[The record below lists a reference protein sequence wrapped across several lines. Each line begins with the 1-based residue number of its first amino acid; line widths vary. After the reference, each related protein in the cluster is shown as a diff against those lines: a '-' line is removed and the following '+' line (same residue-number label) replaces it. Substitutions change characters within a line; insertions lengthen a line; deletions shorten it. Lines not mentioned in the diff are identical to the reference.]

1 MRNAVQRVGATAL
14 AVLGSLLL
22 GGCPVS
28 PGPGDLIAGGTGDTG
43 QIRSEA
49 SVRVLT
55 PAATLSITGGTQVE
69 VNWQAFGTT
78 RFAVLDVFFDVDRNA
93 SNGNEIVALGNRPLT
108 ETSAL
113 LDTTQ
118 LLRGTYFVG
127 VRVKEAG
134 AVVAFGY
141 APGQV
146 VIDQRPS
153 FRFTTDSV
161 RESTVSDRSNRIV
174 LTFDVRW
181 EFSDPDS
188 TNTVRVY
195 LDPDRGENVNAN
207 AALGVN
213 GNEILLYTSAKA
225 PDADGVTRDGFT
237 FDLPP
242 ASFPPGRYRILA
254 IVSDGNTSIPFYA
267 PGVIT
272 LRSRLSGYIDLRFL
286 DLPSSPVR
294 GAIFEGFNPR
304 DNAGSLVASAKDF
317 DGDGFGDFMIVAQF
331 GKPRYQLNFQRVGLG
346 EAYLIYGRRKPFSGV
361 NNLNSTGTLFRG
373 EVFGGVSES
382 PDPIRPTRGITSFVV
397 LSDMN
402 GDGAQELAFGL
413 PFVDSVP
420 QGFLDPAGYFR
431 TGGVVVVSGSVFG
444 PFSGQNYIPL
454 GEVGTITPAPGPP
467 EPVYCPEGF
476 VGAKAPSSP
485 LGWTL
490 FNENYGVAV
499 LESRLG
505 MRISTAVFGDQCG
518 ESLSTYPF
526 FFGGTHTALVIS
538 CPGRDPTRMAFV
550 DSRPGAGTVS
560 IYYHLPGYNLWDIQ
574 SDELPEGGPFH
585 YILDD
590 RTYPRFALAGYYTAS
605 ALDDPCDQRQSNW
618 TPFAANTA
626 RLYGE
631 FAGAAA
637 GNAVGISDFNADG
650 LPDLLVGSPLA
661 FNGRGAC
668 YIVLGRFP
676 DLVKNTDLGLEE
688 LSFPMNAGGTQRAF
702 DGIRVIGAPGDRLG
716 ESHDDAGDFNG
727 DGIADVIIGLR
738 NLNNRRGG
746 AAVFFGSRTAINLTE
761 DEIPFDEIASRR
773 LGVIFRGETA
783 GDLAGARVSNAGD
796 VDGDGNSDV
805 LIAAPSKNVTLDL
818 DLDGVTE
825 IDRAECGVVYL
836 IYGSSDLA
844 RRSTPGNPPGVFD
857 LAYCGTEHLPGAVF
871 IGRRSGDQLG
881 AALGDQADR
890 GRSIAHAGDI
900 DGDGFADLLLGSSV
914 ASPRNR
920 TAAGEVYLI
929 YGLGD

>member
-1 MRNAVQRVGATAL
+1 MKNAVHRAGAL
-14 AVLGSLLL
+14 AVGALVSLLV
-22 GGCPVS
+22 GGCPTN
-28 PGPGDLIAGGTGDTG
+28 PGGGDVIAGGTGDTG
-43 QIRSEA
+43 QIRNEA

-113 LDTTQ
+113 LDTTR
-118 LLRGTYFVG
+118 LLRGTYSIG

-195 LDPDRGENVNAN
+195 LDPDRGEDVNAN

-272 LRSRLSGYIDLRFL
+272 LRSRLSGYIDLRPM

-304 DNAGSLVASAKDF
+304 DNAGSLVATAKDF

-331 GKPRYQLNFQRVGLG
+331 GKPRYQVNTQGLGLG
-346 EAYLIYGRRKPFSGV
+346 EAYLIYGRRKPFAGV

-373 EVFGGVSES
+373 EIFGGVAEA
-382 PDPIRPTRGITSFVV
+382 PDPIRPTRGITGFAV

-413 PFVDSVP
+413 PFVDSLP
-420 QGFLDPAGYFR
+420 EGILDPAGYFR

-444 PFSGQNYIPL
+444 SFFGQTYIPL
-454 GEVGTITPAPGPP
+454 GEVGTLTPPPAPP
-467 EPVYCPEGF
+467 EPVFCPEGF
-476 VGAKAPSSP
+476 VGDKAPSSE

-518 ESLSTYPF
+518 EWLSTYPF
-526 FFGGTHTALVIS
+526 FAGGSHTALVIS
-538 CPGRDPTRMAFV
+538 CPGRDPTRTAFV
-550 DSRPGAGTVS
+550 GSRPGAGTVS
-560 IYYHLPGYNLWDIQ
+560 IFYHTPGYNLWD
-574 SDELPEGGPFH
+574 SAADELPEGGPFH

-590 RTYPRFALAGYYTAS
+590 RTYPGFALAGYYTAS
-605 ALDDPCDQRQSNW
+605 ATAEPCDRAQSAN
-618 TPFAANTA
+618 TPIRSNTA

-650 LPDLLVGSPLA
+650 LPDLLIGSPLA
-661 FNGRGAC
+661 FGGRGAC
-668 YIVLGRFP
+668 YIVLGRIP
-676 DLVKNTDLGLEE
+676 ALVTGTELGLEE
-688 LSFPMNAGGTQRAF
+688 LSLPMNAGGAQRVF

-716 ESHDDAGDFNG
+716 ESQDDAGDFNN
-727 DGIADVIIGLR
+727 DGIADVIIGSR
-738 NLNNRRGG
+738 NLNDRRGG

-761 DEIPFDEIASRR
+761 DEIPFDEIASRG
-773 LGVIFRGETA
+773 LGVIFRGEIA

-796 VDGDGNSDV
+796 VDGDGNTDI

-836 IYGSSDLA
+836 IYGSSRLA
-844 RRSTPGNPPGVFD
+844 RLATPGNPPGVFD
-857 LAYCGTEHLPGAVF
+857 LAYCGTEHLPGVVF
-871 IGRRSGDQLG
+871 IGRRSRDQLG
-881 AALGDQADR
+881 AAVGLQGDR
-890 GRSIAHAGDI
+890 TRSVAPAGDI
-900 DGDGFADLLLGSSV
+900 DGDGFADLLLGSAV
-914 ASPRNR
+914 ASPRDR